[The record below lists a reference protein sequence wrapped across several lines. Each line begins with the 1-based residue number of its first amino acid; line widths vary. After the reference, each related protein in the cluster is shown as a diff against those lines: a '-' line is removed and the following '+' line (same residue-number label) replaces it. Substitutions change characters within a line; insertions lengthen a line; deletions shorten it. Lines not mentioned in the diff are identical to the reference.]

1 MLQRSAFEEQ
11 ANRQVS
17 AQRNCEVMRRHTVW
31 PFLDLSH
38 NAGPSPQRQQ
48 LGAQIVLILCIG
60 DAESSEG
67 IGD

>member
-1 MLQRSAFEEQ
+1 MLERSAFEKQ

-17 AQRNCEVMRRHTVW
+17 AQGHGEVSRRHTVW

-48 LGAQIVLILCIG
+48 LGTQIILILRIG
-60 DAESSEG
+60 DAKLSEG